1 MIGFKVLSEP
11 WKVAQEVHVVIG
23 VMQMLQQ
30 AWKNS
35 QDKKKKQLGAA
46 KRYVLPNAFKSQ
58 L

>member
-1 MIGFKVLSEP
+1 M
-11 WKVAQEVHVVIG
+11 VVG

-30 AWKNS
+30 AWKNP

-58 L
+58 LYETLLKIMS

>member
-1 MIGFKVLSEP
+1 M
-11 WKVAQEVHVVIG
+11 VIG

-30 AWKNS
+30 AWKNP
-35 QDKKKKQLGAA
+35 QDKKKQLGAA